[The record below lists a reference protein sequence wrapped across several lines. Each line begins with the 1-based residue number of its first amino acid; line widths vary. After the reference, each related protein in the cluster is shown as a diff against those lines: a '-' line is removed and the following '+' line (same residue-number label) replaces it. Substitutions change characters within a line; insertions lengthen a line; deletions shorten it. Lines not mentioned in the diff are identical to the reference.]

1 MRYQEKEI
9 EVKILVNVNSF
20 DMLDAIL
27 YRYQDIAYRARVILS
42 DFCSNSKTIFLF
54 VNEYQDSL

>member
-1 MRYQEKEI
+1 MRYQEKEL

-27 YRYQDIAYRARVILS
+27 YRYQDIAYRARVVLS
-42 DFCSNSKTIFLF
+42 DFCSNSKTFFFIC
-54 VNEYQDSL
+54 Q